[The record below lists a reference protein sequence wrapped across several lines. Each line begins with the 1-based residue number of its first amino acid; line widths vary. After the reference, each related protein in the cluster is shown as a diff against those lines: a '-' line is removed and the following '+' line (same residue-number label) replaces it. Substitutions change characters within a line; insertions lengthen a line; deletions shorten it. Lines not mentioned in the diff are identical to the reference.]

1 MRNSWANIYRL
12 GIKELWSL
20 LRDPAMLVLIAY
32 TFTLSIYVA
41 ATAMPESL
49 HHAAIAIVDNDGSP
63 LSARIAATFYP
74 PHFKVAR
81 LVTAQEADAGLDDG
95 DYTFVLDIPADFQ
108 RDVLAGRAPAV
119 QLNVDA
125 TRMSQAFT
133 GNSYIQQMITTEV
146 MQFVQRAEGGATA
159 PVNLAMR
166 MRFNPNLEQSWFG
179 SLMEIINNVTML
191 SIILTGAALI
201 REREHGTIEHL
212 LVMPVTPAEIMLAKV
227 WSMGLVVALAALA
240 SLMLIVRGALQ
251 VPIEGSV
258 ALFMLATV
266 MHLFATTSMGIFM
279 ATLARSMPQFGMLT
293 VLVLLPLQLLSGGST
308 PRESMPLL
316 VQDIMLAAP
325 TTHFVAAGQAILYRG
340 AGLEVVWPQL
350 LAIFAIGALLFTAAL
365 GRFRKTISQMA

>member
-1 MRNSWANIYRL
+1 MRASLANLYRL

-49 HHAAIAIVDNDGSP
+49 HNAAIAIVDNDASP
-63 LSARIAATFYP
+63 LSARIAAAFYP
-74 PHFKVAR
+74 PHFRTPR
-81 LVTAQEADAGLDDG
+81 LVSAAQADAGMDDG

-108 RDVLAGRAPAV
+108 RDVLAGRAPAL

-133 GNSYIQQMITTEV
+133 GNGYIQQIISTEV
-146 MQFVQRAEGGATA
+146 AQFVARSEQGAA
-159 PVNLAMR
+159 SPVNLALR

-227 WSMGLVVALAALA
+227 WSMGLVVALAALGA
-240 SLMLIVRGALQ
+240 LLLIVRVALQ
-251 VPIEGSV
+251 VPIQGSV
-258 ALFMLATV
+258 ALFMLVTV

-279 ATLARSMPQFGMLT
+279 ATLARSMPQFGMLV

-308 PRESMPLL
+308 PRESMPQL
-316 VQDIMLAAP
+316 VQDIMLVAP

-350 LAIFAIGALLFTAAL
+350 LAIFVIGAVLFAAAL
-365 GRFRKTISQMA
+365 ARFRKTISQLA